1 MSHAFALIAGSVL
14 AAIGLL
20 HVGWAFGVSPLS
32 AAVIPTGPDG
42 QAIMAPGRGITLG
55 VAALL
60 FTAAYLVLER
70 GGVGP
75 GLLSSRLA
83 GIGCGGVAL
92 VLLGRGVGDF
102 RYVGLFKRER
112 GSAFARMD
120 SRLYTPLVL
129 SLGAMAAVVAL
140 RGS

>member
-1 MSHAFALIAGSVL
+1 MSHSFALIAGTVL

-32 AAVIPTGPDG
+32 AAVIPTAADG
-42 QAIMAPGRGITLG
+42 RPVMAPGRGLTLL

-60 FTAAYLVLER
+60 FTAAWLILER
-70 GGVGP
+70 GGAGP
-75 GLLSSRLA
+75 GILSSRLA
-83 GIGCGGVAL
+83 GIGSGGVA
-92 VLLGRGVGDF
+92 VALLGRGVGDF
-102 RYVGLFKRER
+102 RHVGLFKRER

-129 SLGAMAAVVAL
+129 CLGAMAAVVAI
-140 RGS
+140 RGG